1 VKRVPEETLVGGGWC
16 SLTQARAAIWTAS
29 QSDPRGGVTPVPVTN
44 TRIPGAAVLLADADD
59 YLPKLQVDDLDALLT
74 VIGHPN

>member
-1 VKRVPEETLVGGGWC
+1 
-16 SLTQARAAIWTAS
+16 
-29 QSDPRGGVTPVPVTN
+29 VTPVPVTN